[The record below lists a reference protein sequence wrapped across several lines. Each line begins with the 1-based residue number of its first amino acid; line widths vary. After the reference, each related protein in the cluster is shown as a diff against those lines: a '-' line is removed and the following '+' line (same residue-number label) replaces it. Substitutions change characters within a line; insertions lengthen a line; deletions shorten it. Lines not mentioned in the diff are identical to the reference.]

1 MIKFIGFK
9 NFMFVAIVLSTAS
22 CAAKLKEQYMFTVS
36 EFNHIRFLEGRWEG
50 TGPDGAKFYEQ
61 YAFSNNAEMKTN
73 RFKDSSF
80 VERTDGSNV
89 KFENGEI
96 TSTWNEFTWKAS
108 EMKPGK
114 ACFSPTKAPSSFCWE
129 QISESL
135 VHVTQRWSDEKGNPQ
150 QFVIPL
156 RRL

>member
-1 MIKFIGFK
+1 
-9 NFMFVAIVLSTAS
+9 
-22 CAAKLKEQYMFTVS
+22 MFTAS

-61 YAFSNNAEMKTN
+61 YAFSSNVEMQTN
-73 RFKDSSF
+73 RYKDSLF

-89 KFENGEI
+89 KLENGEI
-96 TSTWNEFTWKAS
+96 TSKWNEFTWKAS
-108 EMKPGK
+108 EIKPGK
-114 ACFSPTKAPSSFCWE
+114 ACFSPIKAPSSFCWE

-150 QFVIPL
+150 QFVMPL